1 MITSQESKMSIH
13 YPFETLNVAEAAGAH
28 PIALRFE
35 EMFPHQLHR
44 YDLHL
49 RRKQRDMDH
58 VDHERTPLNRHLH
71 GEEDWLESL
80 KADIELARLQNL
92 NQEVEGLQRT
102 RGSNEAQKRLIEGP
116 RDPWRASKGGP
127 LREFIITANKEWFE
141 ETSDSAKLFDIREQ
155 EARERQFEARALE
168 WLKSRFG
175 DMLVHAR
182 ADRDE
187 TTFHIHGI
195 IAPWHEK
202 HSKRSGRQRLLQP
215 SAHPLLKD
223 YEKAQDDVGAFF
235 AELGLT
241 RGERR
246 AEARRKAKEARKT
259 DPSVEIPKKRRHI
272 PAHIWRADEE
282 LRLASEARKLKA
294 EQKSAQAERDEA
306 ARAKREA
313 DRKTHEARTASEQA
327 QMRTQAADE
336 VLQIAEQAAQGHLRP
351 GENGRL
357 AIRRDDQ
364 IAPETRKGLERVL
377 ANPAPAARKL
387 IRHLERAYGAFRQTA
402 TRRAEAEVETRM
414 NAVTRAE
421 TALHALRHK
430 IVGALPEAL
439 RKRFVAETTKP
450 GAELERA
457 MRAVRRGDQ
466 RPEKDDER

>member
-1 MITSQESKMSIH
+1 MH
-13 YPFETLNVAEAAGAH
+13 
-28 PIALRFE
+28 
-35 EMFPHQLHR
+35 
-44 YDLHL
+44 
-49 RRKQRDMDH
+49 H
-58 VDHERTPLNRHLH
+58 VDHDRTHLNRHLH
-71 GEEDWLESL
+71 GEEDWLDSL
-80 KADIELARLQNL
+80 KSEVELVRLQNL

-155 EARERQFEARALE
+155 AARENEFEALALD

-202 HSKRSGRQRLLQP
+202 HSKRSGHQRMLQP

-223 YEKAQDDVGAFF
+223 YEKAQDDIGAFF

-259 DPSVEIPKKRRHI
+259 DPRVEVPKKRRHI

-282 LRLASEARKLKA
+282 LRLMSEARKLKA
-294 EQKSAQAERDEA
+294 ERKSAQAERDEA

-313 DRKTHEARTASEQA
+313 DRKTQEARTASEQA

-336 VLQIAEQAAQGHLRP
+336 VLQIAEQAARGNLRP
-351 GENGRL
+351 GEEGRL
-357 AIRRDDQ
+357 AIRRDDRA
-364 IAPETRKGLERVL
+364 APETRKGLERVL
-377 ANPAPAARKL
+377 TNPAPAARKL
-387 IRHLERAYGAFRQTA
+387 IRHLERTYGAFRQTA

-414 NAVTRAE
+414 NAVMRAE
-421 TALHALRHK
+421 TALHALRNK
-430 IVGALPEAL
+430 VVGALPEAL
-439 RKRFVAETTKP
+439 RKRFIAETMKP

-457 MRAVRRGDQ
+457 MRAVRKGDQ
-466 RPEKDDER
+466 GPEKEDER

>member
-1 MITSQESKMSIH
+1 MSMQS
-13 YPFETLNVAEAAGAH
+13 PFEMLDVTTATNAH
-28 PIALRFE
+28 PIALRFK
-35 EMFPHQLHR
+35 EMFPYQLHR

-49 RRKQRDMDH
+49 QRKQREMDH
-58 VDHERTPLNRHLH
+58 VDHERTPLNRQLH
-71 GEEDWLESL
+71 GEDDWLESL

-116 RDPWRASKGGP
+116 RDPWRDSKGGP

-155 EARERQFEARALE
+155 AARERQFEARALK

-202 HSKRSGRQRLLQP
+202 HSKRSGCQRLLQP
-215 SAHPLLKD
+215 SSHPLLKD
-223 YEKAQDDVGAFF
+223 YEKAQDDIGAFF
-235 AELGLT
+235 AELGLV

-259 DPSVEIPKKRRHI
+259 DPSVEIPKKRKHI

-282 LRLASEARKLKA
+282 LRLVSEARKLKA
-294 EQKSAQAERDEA
+294 DRKSAQAERDEA
-306 ARAKREA
+306 ARLKREA
-313 DRKTHEARTASEQA
+313 DRKAQEARAASEQA
-327 QMRTQAADE
+327 RERTQAADE
-336 VLQIAEQAAQGHLRP
+336 VLQIAEQAENGNLRP
-351 GENGRL
+351 GEKGRL

-364 IAPETRKGLERVL
+364 VAPETRKGLERVL
-377 ANPAPAARKL
+377 ANPTPAARKL
-387 IRHLERAYGAFRQTA
+387 IRHLEQAYSAFRQTA
-402 TRRAEAEVETRM
+402 TRRAETEVETRM
-414 NAVTRAE
+414 HAVMRAE
-421 TALHALRHK
+421 TALHALRNK

-439 RKRFVAETTKP
+439 KKRFVAETTKP

-466 RPEKDDER
+466 GSEKDDER

>member
-1 MITSQESKMSIH
+1 MSVHSQ
-13 YPFETLNVAEAAGAH
+13 FNTFNVTVGSHAH
-28 PIALRFE
+28 PIALRFK
-35 EMFPHQLHR
+35 EMFPYQLHR

-49 RRKQRDMDH
+49 QRKQRDMDH
-58 VDHERTPLNRHLH
+58 VDHQRTQLNRQLH
-71 GEEDWLESL
+71 GEQDWLEAL
-80 KADIELARLQNL
+80 KADIEFVRLQNL

-155 EARERQFEARALE
+155 EARESEFEALALD

-187 TTFHIHGI
+187 TTFHIHGV
-195 IAPWHEK
+195 IAPWTEK
-202 HSKRSGRQRLLQP
+202 HSKRSGHQRMLQP

-223 YEKAQDDVGAFF
+223 YEKAQDDIGAFL
-235 AELGLT
+235 AELGLV

-282 LRLASEARKLKA
+282 LRLTSEVRKLKA
-294 EQKSAQAERDEA
+294 EQKSAQAERDDA
-306 ARAKREA
+306 ARLKREA
-313 DRKTHEARTASEQA
+313 DRKVQKARIVSEQA
-327 QMRTQAADE
+327 RERAQAADE
-336 VLQIAEQAAQGHLRP
+336 VLQIAEQTARGNLRP
-351 GENGRL
+351 GEDGRL

-364 IAPETRKGLERVL
+364 VAPETQKGLERVL

-402 TRRAEAEVETRM
+402 TRRAETEVETRM
-414 NAVTRAE
+414 HAVMRAE
-421 TALHALRHK
+421 TALYALRNK
-430 IVGALPEAL
+430 IVGALPESL

-457 MRAVRRGDQ
+457 MRAVRKGDQ
-466 RPEKDDER
+466 GPEKEDER